1 MLYTNMKKTENQN
14 SIQFR
19 KNFIWN
25 LLGTTVNAATSFIY
39 MIIATRVNGLEEAGV
54 FSIAFSNACVLVV
67 IGTYMGR
74 TYQINDVK
82 HSDKVF
88 IQSRKITC
96 LLMLLVCLGMIF
108 IFQYSVEKSLIFLIW
123 TVYKMLEAF
132 SDVIYGVLHKNNR
145 LDYVGQSLVLKAVLS
160 ILIFGLLDSIFRNL
174 MWASL
179 GACAAALLI
188 MIFWDYKYYKRYRVA
203 KDFWSVSECRDILKE
218 GSFICITALL
228 STYLVNASKYAIDM
242 YGSDSM
248 QAVYGILAMPATA
261 MVLVGQYLIQPL
273 LLKMSLLY
281 RQKEKKAFIKNIF
294 CIEAAIAGVGVF
306 GIICAATIGIP
317 ILGIVYGVDLSMY
330 RIQLVIVMIGA
341 LFYGG
346 ATVLTNVLT
355 IMNKNRVQTACYALI
370 SVVVLLVSGTKV
382 TRTGITG
389 AVCIYAVSM
398 MSVLV
403 LLALVTALK
412 IKRSSF

>member
-1 MLYTNMKKTENQN
+1 MKKTENQN

-25 LLGTTVNAATSFIY
+25 LLGTTFNAATSFIY
-39 MIIATRVNGLEEAGV
+39 MIIATRINGLDDAGV

-74 TYQINDVK
+74 TYQINDIR

-88 IQSRKITC
+88 IYSRKLTC
-96 LLMLLVCLGMIF
+96 LLMLLVCLAMIF
-108 IFQYSVEKSLIFLIW
+108 LFQYPLEKSLIFLIW
-123 TVYKMLEAF
+123 TAYKMLEAF
-132 SDVIYGVLHKNNR
+132 ADVLYGVLHKNNR
-145 LDYVGQSLVLKAVLS
+145 LDYVGQSLILKAGLS
-160 ILIFGLLDSIFRNL
+160 VLIFCILDFLFGNL

-179 GACAAALLI
+179 GACAAALAVMLL
-188 MIFWDYKYYKRYRVA
+188 WDYRYYRRYRDAEVVW
-203 KDFWSVSECRDILKE
+203 KISECRDVLSE
-218 GSFICITALL
+218 GAFICITSLL

-261 MVLVGQYLIQPL
+261 MVLAGQYLIQPM

-281 RQKEKKAFIKNIF
+281 RQKEKKAFVRNIF
-294 CIEAAIAGVGVF
+294 YIEAAIAGVGVC
-306 GIICAATIGIP
+306 GVLCAATIGIP
-317 ILGIVYGVDLSMY
+317 ILGLVYGVDLSMY
-330 RIQLVIVMIGA
+330 RLQLMIVMIGA
-341 LFYGG
+341 LFYAG

-370 SVVVLLVSGTKV
+370 SVGVLLVSGTVV
-382 TRTGITG
+382 TGAGITG

-398 MSVLV
+398 MCVLF

-412 IKRSSF
+412 MKRSSFGL

>member
-39 MIIATRVNGLEEAGV
+39 MIIATRINGLEEAGV

-145 LDYVGQSLVLKAVLS
+145 LDYVGQSLVLKVVLT
-160 ILIFGLLDSIFRNL
+160 ILIFGLLKRIFRNL

-179 GACAAALLI
+179 GAWPAALLI
-188 MIFWDYKYYKRYRVA
+188 MIFWDYKYYKRYRVS

-370 SVVVLLVSGTKV
+370 SVVVLLVSGTIV

-403 LLALVTALK
+403 LLALVTTLK